1 MHQELN
7 IADIRID
14 GGTQARVKLS
24 SEVVDEYAES
34 TELGAH
40 LPDILVFFDGSSYWL
55 ADGFHRFHA
64 ARRREAKTIAAEVQ
78 TGTQRDA
85 ILCAAKSN
93 TSHGLRR
100 TAADKRQA
108 VLMLLADP
116 EWSTWSD
123 SRIAT
128 HCGVSRRLVRA
139 VIDESQPVQAQ
150 DGPVIKQVER
160 GGKTYAMKVP
170 SKADRPAKPE
180 KHPVEPEETLDS
192 DMPDDVVEG
201 INALVSEN
209 ERLTAALATA
219 HMDATP
225 EERQSA
231 SQLIADLHSR
241 VATLEAENKSIAAMR
256 DALMDEVAQL
266 KRQCASWRKKAEKAE
281 KNGNPTQAA

>member
-40 LPDILVFFDGSSYWL
+40 LPDILVFFDGASYWL

-85 ILCAAKSN
+85 VLCAAKSN
-93 TSHGLRR
+93 ASHGLRR

-108 VLMLLADP
+108 VLMLLADA

-139 VIDESQPVQAQ
+139 VIDEAHPVQAQ

-170 SKADRPAKPE
+170 SKAAPAEQHNPPPVQQPPE
-180 KHPVEPEETLDS
+180 ADGAT
-192 DMPDDVVEG
+192 PDTDV
-201 INALVSEN
+201 IDALVSEN
-209 ERLTAALATA
+209 ERLAAALATA

-225 EERQSA
+225 EERLSA
-231 SQLIADLHSR
+231 SQLIADLHLQ

-256 DALMDEVAQL
+256 DALMEEVAQL